1 MIKKSKFR
9 KEFMLEAAEG
19 VFRNDKFLFNL
30 EAKFEIKVSS
40 GNNMMKNYV
49 MTQNKKT
56 INTWV
61 YFC

>member
-1 MIKKSKFR
+1 
-9 KEFMLEAAEG
+9 MLEAAED

>member
-1 MIKKSKFR
+1 
-9 KEFMLEAAEG
+9 MLEAAED
-19 VFRNDKFLFNL
+19 VFRTDKFLFNL